1 MAASRAARLRLAAR
15 LAARFVARARPSA
28 APRRSSRRRSG
39 GWGAVAA
46 RRDRALHVRWAVRT
60 VDEQAERD
68 GVDDDHHGHGG
79 LALAL
84 GAFGAGVMD
93 EFFLGAS
100 EKGTH
105 GERGGIGRGVR
116 RGMDGRVK
124 RDNNLMELRFFGKKR
139 IFLAFNVRDAEKF
152 QVSNSRSRA
161 CASLPRAGSRIL
173 FIRKFEGVRN
183 PIFDL
188 GERWNIGMNNKPDAV
203 SSTRGRGSVSK
214 QTRFVVSELISRV
227 LFFRVSAKNR

>member
-1 MAASRAARLRLAAR
+1 MDGARFLAAEYSFFRCWRSAAAGVAASRAARLRLAAR
-15 LAARFVARARPSA
+15 FAARFAARARPSA

-93 EFFLGAS
+93 ESLLGAS
-100 EKGTH
+100 EKGAH
-105 GERGGIGRGVR
+105 GE
-116 RGMDGRVK
+116 
-124 RDNNLMELRFFGKKR
+124 
-139 IFLAFNVRDAEKF
+139 
-152 QVSNSRSRA
+152 
-161 CASLPRAGSRIL
+161 
-173 FIRKFEGVRN
+173 
-183 PIFDL
+183 
-188 GERWNIGMNNKPDAV
+188 
-203 SSTRGRGSVSK
+203 
-214 QTRFVVSELISRV
+214 
-227 LFFRVSAKNR
+227 